1 MIYCFDLD
9 GTLCSQQDLDYENAL
24 PFVKRVKHVND
35 LYDDGHTIII
45 DTARGSGATKGK
57 DWTEITEKQLV
68 KVRTFLALAQQVSR
82 TNFFR
87 LILQTKILVSVFM
100 KKFVIWTLTFAS
112 TTQALIL

>member
-24 PFVKRVKHVND
+24 PFIKRVKHVND

-57 DWTEITEKQLV
+57 DWTEITEKQLEAWGV
-68 KVRTFLALAQQVSR
+68 KYHDLRAGV
-82 TNFFR
+82 
-87 LILQTKILVSVFM
+87 
-100 KKFVIWTLTFAS
+100 KFSADVYIDDKADNADNYFEKYV
-112 TTQALIL
+112 

>member
-57 DWTEITEKQLV
+57 DWTEITEKQLEAWGV
-68 KVRTFLALAQQVSR
+68 KYHDLRVGV
-82 TNFFR
+82 
-87 LILQTKILVSVFM
+87 
-100 KKFVIWTLTFAS
+100 KFSADVYIDDKADNADNYFEKCV
-112 TTQALIL
+112 

>member
-45 DTARGSGATKGK
+45 DTARGSGATKRK
-57 DWTEITEKQLV
+57 DWTEITEKQLEAWGV
-68 KVRTFLALAQQVSR
+68 KYHDLRVGV
-82 TNFFR
+82 
-87 LILQTKILVSVFM
+87 
-100 KKFVIWTLTFAS
+100 KFSADVYIDDKADNADNYFEKCV
-112 TTQALIL
+112 

>member
-24 PFVKRVKHVND
+24 PFIKRVKHVND

-57 DWTEITEKQLV
+57 AWTEITEKQLEAWGV
-68 KVRTFLALAQQVSR
+68 KYHDLRVGV
-82 TNFFR
+82 
-87 LILQTKILVSVFM
+87 
-100 KKFVIWTLTFAS
+100 KFSADVYIDDKADNADNYFEKYV
-112 TTQALIL
+112 

>member
-24 PFVKRVKHVND
+24 PFIKRVKHVND

-57 DWTEITEKQLV
+57 DWTEITEKQLEAWGV
-68 KVRTFLALAQQVSR
+68 KYHDLRVGV
-82 TNFFR
+82 
-87 LILQTKILVSVFM
+87 
-100 KKFVIWTLTFAS
+100 KFSADVYIDDKADNADNYFEKYV
-112 TTQALIL
+112 

>member
-24 PFVKRVKHVND
+24 PFIKRVKHVND

-57 DWTEITEKQLV
+57 DWTEITEKQLEAWGV
-68 KVRTFLALAQQVSR
+68 KYHDLRVGV
-82 TNFFR
+82 
-87 LILQTKILVSVFM
+87 
-100 KKFVIWTLTFAS
+100 KFSADVYIDDKADNADNYFEKCV
-112 TTQALIL
+112 